1 MRQLDSLITMCYVAA
16 FMFVAFY
23 YGLRIRE
30 DLKIPKYYNVE
41 CIVISDGYYRPVN
54 NFVVPESFVI
64 VQCLQDTNMIT
75 TINSINLSG
84 FIDFKYK
91 IGDTLH
97 FDFIRK
103 DRFRKK

>member
-1 MRQLDSLITMCYVAA
+1 MIISYLVIASFISIYH
-16 FMFVAFY
+16 
-23 YGLRIRE
+23 GLRMRE
-30 DLKIPKYYNVE
+30 DLKIPKYYNVD
-41 CIVISDGYYRPVN
+41 CIVIAEGHYESVD
-54 NFVVPESFVI
+54 NFTVPESFI
-64 VQCLQDTNMIT
+64 IIQNLNDTCMIA

-84 FIDFKYK
+84 FVDFKYK